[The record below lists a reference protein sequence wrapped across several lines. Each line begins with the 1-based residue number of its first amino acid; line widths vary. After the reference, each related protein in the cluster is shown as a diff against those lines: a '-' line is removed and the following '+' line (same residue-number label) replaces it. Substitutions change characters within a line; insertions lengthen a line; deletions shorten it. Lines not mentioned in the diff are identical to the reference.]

1 MERTPENI
9 TDIIERTRLV
19 ELQADREWRQQ
30 WHEVG
35 CYTVKDVLRVDPNEA
50 CKRNFFIIFET

>member
-50 CKRNFFIIFET
+50 CKRNFALFS